1 MPNVNKYYKSNY
13 TGKEID
19 YSVSIAH
26 AHENKDALDKLTD
39 LDIDTI
45 KQDSDIMN
53 PVKRSILTDKYVLFV
68 DSTSGS
74 DDNDG
79 RTTTKPLKT
88 IKNALERVKRFGK
101 RVSVTIK
108 LLTNKSVYTLDGFG
122 LDNPLCDLSVIIIG
136 NNTNNRNTINISK
149 SFKMFNTDLY
159 IENVILNYTGTD
171 SFVFV
176 NENSAIDTFTLVN
189 CNVKSNTL
197 TKLNG
202 TDNEHLEIPYVLHTY
217 NFFNCNF
224 SNINLQRQMYSNMY
238 VTNCT
243 FDSKSTITEFTNNSL
258 NDDGGII
265 SINNSNSNEIPNY
278 ISNSNFKISKVYYND
293 KEYSKAPINLYIN
306 PKSGI
311 SSNNGLSSDSPVKS
325 IDDLY
330 NNNML
335 TPGRIVNK
343 KIYCKLPYDNKYVPV
358 ETSLLSLYEKMINL
372 FNQYKQYR
380 EDITLTLDST
390 SGIDDNDATTSFK
403 TINGAIKYCDN
414 YICSN
419 IIFKF
424 KSGTYSISNID
435 ELHAR
440 NITFYGMDE
449 NNVIIN
455 SSTSLKFVNSSVRL
469 DNITFN
475 FNMYIKLINSRLNL
489 NKCILNRK
497 NAQDNSCLI
506 YVCEYSY
513 SDIDMSH
520 DNIVS
525 CSNTIFNNTTYSVNI
540 LNQPNINS
548 SSDIVT
554 LDKCTDNT
562 EYGVHVQSNNSAI
575 VRFFGIKNPK
585 YTVSDLCM
593 VYVDGIQVNPKEN
606 VNEIVSSLN
615 T

>member
-19 YSVSIAH
+19 YAVSIAH

-53 PVKRSILTDKYVLFV
+53 PDKRSILTDNYVLFV

-74 DDNDG
+74 NDNDG

-88 IKNALERVKRFGK
+88 INYALNKIKRFGR
-101 RVSVTIK
+101 RVSVIIK
-108 LLTNKSVYTLDGFG
+108 LLTNENVYDLEKM
-122 LDNPLCDLSVIIIG
+122 DNPLCDLSVSIIG
-136 NNTNNRNTINISK
+136 NTNNRNTINISK
-149 SFKMFNTDLY
+149 SFKMFNTDLH
-159 IENVILNYTGTD
+159 IENVKLNYTGTD
-171 SFVFV
+171 SFIFI
-176 NENSAIDTFTLVN
+176 NENSSIDTFTLAN
-189 CNVKSNTL
+189 CDIKSNTL
-197 TKLNG
+197 IRLNG
-202 TDNEHLEIPYVLHTY
+202 TDNQHLKMPYVLHTY

-224 SNINLQRQMYSNMY
+224 SNINLQRQMYSNIY

-243 FDSKSTITEFTNNSL
+243 FDSKSTITEFTNNGL

-265 SINNSNSNEIPNY
+265 SINNSNSNTIPNY

-380 EDITLTLDST
+380 EDITLTLDSA

-435 ELHAR
+435 KLHAK
-440 NITFYGMDE
+440 NIVFYGMSE

-455 SSTSLKFVNSSVRL
+455 SSTDLKFVNSSVRL

-475 FNMYIKLINSRLNL
+475 FSMYIKLINSRLNL

-606 VNEIVSSLN
+606 VDEIVSSLN